1 MRGDFTRDTFK
12 SSKHYSRVM
21 LQQVRVQLDADWN
34 EQSAIVL
41 HSIRALA
48 RDLIGPHGAPSST
61 QGFEVFTDAS
71 KITGIDDSRRTV
83 LANAVKNGD
92 IVIGAG
98 DYYVDGILVENEAP
112 ILYTEQPGY
121 SSASLDELKA
131 DAYLLYLDVWE
142 RLITYV
148 EDGHIREVALG
159 GPDTAARSQ
168 IIWQVKVLKPMDSA
182 NAPACS
188 ATNGMPQIGTGRMR
202 ARARQDQPQTELCV
216 IPPDAVYRGP
226 ENQLYRIEVHQ
237 GGKADGIG
245 TAPAATIKWSRENG
259 SVIFRILDIAL
270 AGATQTRVTLAT
282 LGRDERSGLKEGN
295 WVEVLD
301 EDSVL
306 HNIVAPLLKVSG
318 IDRDSLVVTLDGTT
332 SINNAGVNKILRR
345 WDQAGDATLRGAIPL
360 VEHVDTDDGL
370 KERWTDVEDD
380 VQIWFAKGGDYHAG
394 DYWLIPA
401 RTATG
406 DIDWPHELNAD
417 GSERLDLSKNPIGAE
432 LPPRGTHHH
441 FAPLARRGPGA
452 NLTDCRCIIKPV
464 AVCPPEQPP

>member
-21 LQQVRVQLDADWN
+21 LQQGRVQLDADWN

-182 NAPACS
+182 NAPARADLWHSICR
-188 ATNGMPQIGTGRMR
+188 AAGGGVGTIHG
-202 ARARQDQPQTELCV
+202 
-216 IPPDAVYRGP
+216 
-226 ENQLYRIEVHQ
+226 
-237 GGKADGIG
+237 
-245 TAPAATIKWSRENG
+245 
-259 SVIFRILDIAL
+259 
-270 AGATQTRVTLAT
+270 
-282 LGRDERSGLKEGN
+282 
-295 WVEVLD
+295 
-301 EDSVL
+301 
-306 HNIVAPLLKVSG
+306 
-318 IDRDSLVVTLDGTT
+318 
-332 SINNAGVNKILRR
+332 
-345 WDQAGDATLRGAIPL
+345 
-360 VEHVDTDDGL
+360 
-370 KERWTDVEDD
+370 
-380 VQIWFAKGGDYHAG
+380 
-394 DYWLIPA
+394 
-401 RTATG
+401 
-406 DIDWPHELNAD
+406 
-417 GSERLDLSKNPIGAE
+417 
-432 LPPRGTHHH
+432 
-441 FAPLARRGPGA
+441 
-452 NLTDCRCIIKPV
+452 
-464 AVCPPEQPP
+464 